1 MSTAALLVVFGL
13 AWFLGGKHHFLSAL
27 LTFAFNKAYF
37 TSFDN
42 YFIIILICLIS
53 AFPEF
58 IEKKINGIVKI
69 EISFNI
75 TIKAFIILFILCW
88 YFGII
93 NPIKDFKVSDLI
105 LTWLKQLGSDFL
117 TWIQLK
123 LKALIFW

>member
-1 MSTAALLVVFGL
+1 MSNAALLVVFGL
-13 AWFLGGKHHFLSAL
+13 AWFMGGKHHFLSAL
-27 LTFAFNKAYF
+27 LTLAFNKAYF

-58 IEKKINGIVKI
+58 IEKKINGVTKI
-69 EISFNI
+69 EISFKT

-93 NPIKDFKVSDLI
+93 NPIKDFKVADLI